1 MSRGK
6 GSPQLIA
13 ELQSRQNRTVVL
25 VFFFSFSKGKIL
37 TEVEFKSNLMM
48 SRDFSCSRFTG
59 IGCENHNENK

>member
-13 ELQSRQNRTVVL
+13 ELQSRQNRTVL
-25 VFFFSFSKGKIL
+25 FFFSSFLKGKIL